1 MSDGTKVV
9 RFTRTEKYQCDGTV
23 HVYRDG
29 DTHRF
34 IDDYADK
41 WLNLQAAQLSDEDD
55 AADLELTP
63 RPEPRVPGAT
73 KADAVPV
80 ESVFERP
87 RRGRPPANKPVAE
100 VPVVAETPKPAV
112 AAVPQIAPKR
122 DEATNGALSEA

>member
-23 HVYRDG
+23 HVYREG

-55 AADLELTP
+55 SADLELTP
-63 RPEPRVPGAT
+63 RPEPRVPGAAQST
-73 KADAVPV
+73 LPV
-80 ESVFERP
+80 ESVFEKP
-87 RRGRPPANKPVAE
+87 RRGRPPAPKPVAE
-100 VPVVAETPKPAV
+100 VPVVPLNPAV

-122 DEATNGALSEA
+122 DEVINGGLSEA